1 MFEGSLVESRG
12 LVVSGTQRW
21 TALGS
26 MTIQLAVAGLLL
38 AIPLVR
44 PQVLPPFS
52 VAPRLELPLPM
63 RPPVQVVQPRAAG
76 ESATAISV
84 PAAGPQAEATQRFEF
99 RRLGIDT
106 DGPAPPFDPNLPIGI
121 GGPGTQS
128 PLIAVTAPSGP
139 AVVVVRPE
147 KPGPVNVSGG
157 VTEGMLLA
165 PIQPVYPPIAKA
177 AGIHGAMVMEA
188 VISKVGRIESLR
200 ALSGPDMLRGAAL
213 AAVQAARYRPYLL
226 SGQPTEVQTTI
237 TVVFKLGS

>member
-26 MTIQLAVAGLLL
+26 MTFQLAVAGLLL

-44 PQVLPPFS
+44 PQILPPFTL
-52 VAPRLELPLPM
+52 VPRLELPVPVK
-63 RPPVQVVQPRAAG
+63 PPIPVVQTRAAG
-76 ESATAISV
+76 SSATVVSV
-84 PAAGPQAEATQRFEF
+84 PAAGPQREATQRLVFPHP
-99 RRLGIDT
+99 GGPT
-106 DGPAPPFDPNLPIGI
+106 DGNALPFDPTLPFGM
-121 GGPGTQS
+121 GPATLPALGS
-128 PLIAVTAPSGP
+128 IATERGP
-139 AVVVVRPE
+139 AVTVV
-147 KPGPVNVSGG
+147 KPAGKIGPVTVSGG
-157 VTEGMLLA
+157 VTEGMLMA

-177 AGIHGAMVMEA
+177 TGTQGAVVMEA

-200 ALSGPDMLRGAAL
+200 VVSGPDLLRRAAMD
-213 AAVQAARYRPYLL
+213 AVQVARYRPYLL